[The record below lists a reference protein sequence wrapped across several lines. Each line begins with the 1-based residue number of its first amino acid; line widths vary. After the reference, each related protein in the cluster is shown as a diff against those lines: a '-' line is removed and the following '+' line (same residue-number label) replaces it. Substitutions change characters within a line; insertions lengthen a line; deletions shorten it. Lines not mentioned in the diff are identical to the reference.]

1 MTEQAT
7 EVKNLQK
14 VERLTPA
21 VFEPKK
27 IKKLVADIRREV
39 LSLVPDASTEKGRK
53 EVRSLA
59 YKVSRTKTTL
69 DNMGKDHVAEIKAK
83 AKATDECRKTWR
95 DAMDELRDQVLKPVI
110 EYEQREENRV
120 REIEDRIA
128 HIRSFAQADDGEGRF
143 FTSAELRDRRDQLH
157 ALDVDEDTFAE
168 FTEKAHA
175 QWGYVAKTIETLIAG
190 AEAEEAKAAE
200 EEALR
205 QKQAE
210 EAKAAEE
217 KRIREEAAAQ
227 ERARIEREQERK
239 RIEEENARM
248 QEEREAEALR
258 AAEQKR
264 IQNKQHRGKVNRE
277 IVASLQ
283 EHAGITEATAK
294 AVVTAVAKGQIPGM
308 TINY

>member
-1 MTEQAT
+1 MTEQTIEA
-7 EVKNLQK
+7 KNLQK

-21 VFEPKK
+21 VFEQKK
-27 IKKLVADIRREV
+27 IKKLVTDIRREV
-39 LSLVPDASTEKGRK
+39 LSLVPDASTDKGRK

-83 AKATDECRKTWR
+83 AKATDECRKVWR
-95 DAMDELRDQVLKPVI
+95 DAMDELRDQVLQPVI

-143 FTSAELRDRRDQLH
+143 FTSAELLGRRDELH
-157 ALDVDEDTFAE
+157 ALDVDEGTFAE
-168 FTEKAHA
+168 FTEKAQA
-175 QWGYVAKTIETLIAG
+175 QWGYAAKTIETLIAG

-200 EEALR
+200 EEAKR

-217 KRIREEAAAQ
+217 QRIRDEAAAQ

-239 RIEEENARM
+239 RVEEENARM
-248 QEEREAEALR
+248 QEEREREAQR
-258 AAEQKR
+258 AAEEKR
-264 IQNKQHRGKVNRE
+264 ARNKQHRGKVNRE
-277 IVASLQ
+277 VVASLQ
-283 EHAGITEATAK
+283 QHVGMSEAMAK
-294 AVVTAVAKGQIPGM
+294 AVVTAIAKGQIPNA